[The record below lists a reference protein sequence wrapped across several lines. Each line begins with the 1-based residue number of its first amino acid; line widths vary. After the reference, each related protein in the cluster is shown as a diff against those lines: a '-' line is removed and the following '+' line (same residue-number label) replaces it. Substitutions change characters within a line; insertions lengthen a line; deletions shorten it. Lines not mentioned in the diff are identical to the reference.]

1 MKATVTMAY
10 TDRETGIVHSPG
22 EAVELSDARAE
33 ELEQGGYVKA
43 EKAAPK
49 PRARKAASKSGKAE

>member
-1 MKATVTMAY
+1 MKAIVTKAY

-22 EAVELSDARAE
+22 EAVELSDARAA
-33 ELEQGGYVKA
+33 ELGKGGYVKA

-49 PRARKAASKSGKAE
+49 PRARKSAPKAEKAE

>member
-10 TDRETGIVHSPG
+10 TDRETGAVHLAG
-22 EAVELSDARAE
+22 EIVELSDARAE

-49 PRARKAASKSGKAE
+49 PRARKAAPKSGKAE

>member
-10 TDRETGIVHSPG
+10 TDRETGAVHLTG
-22 EAVELSDARAE
+22 EAVELTDARAA

-43 EKAAPK
+43 EKAAPR
-49 PRARKAASKSGKAE
+49 PRARKSAPKAGKAE